1 MNRVCIPDEEYAA
14 RIKRAA
20 KLASERG
27 LDVLVVVGTESD
39 YANPRYFS
47 GFWPLFERCGVAI
60 SASGNAALMVGPES
74 RIFAQDVAKIEKIFV
89 LKEFR
94 ESADPS
100 YPELKADT
108 FRDVFRAIGVA
119 GDKIRIGLGSYLD
132 FTLPI
137 VDGLKDNYPQA
148 DISVCADI
156 MVSLRKIKS
165 ANEIACLK
173 EALRI
178 TEIATSEVIRHLR
191 PGATELEMVGIAQK
205 AIYENGAEYEGLP
218 MYVFSEKSTRH
229 AISRSG
235 YRKICEGDIVQL
247 NLSAKV
253 DGYSPSIGL
262 PVSIGKI
269 SPEKRRFVEFGLEAH
284 RWTQDKLKAG
294 VIASDIAKEFYRMYE
309 ERGMSDYYIYG
320 PCHGMGMIEVEAP
333 WMETDSD
340 YPLEENMVF
349 NIDTFVSAPSFGVRW
364 EKGAVIKKDGCEL
377 LSDYLKGIV
386 EV

>member
-74 RIFAQDVAKIEKIFV
+74 RIFAQDVAKIEKVFV

-284 RWTQDKLKAG
+284 RWTQDKLRAG

>member
-74 RIFAQDVAKIEKIFV
+74 RIFAQDVAKIEKVFV

-284 RWTQDKLKAG
+284 RWTQDKLRAG

-309 ERGMSDYYIYG
+309 ESGMSDYYIYG

>member
-74 RIFAQDVAKIEKIFV
+74 RIFAQDVAKIEKVFV

-284 RWTQDKLKAG
+284 RWTQDKLRAG

-309 ERGMSDYYIYG
+309 ERGMSDY
-320 PCHGMGMIEVEAP
+320 
-333 WMETDSD
+333 
-340 YPLEENMVF
+340 
-349 NIDTFVSAPSFGVRW
+349 
-364 EKGAVIKKDGCEL
+364 
-377 LSDYLKGIV
+377 
-386 EV
+386 

>member
-284 RWTQDKLKAG
+284 RWTQDKLRAG

>member
-74 RIFAQDVAKIEKIFV
+74 RIFAQDVAKIEKVFV

-309 ERGMSDYYIYG
+309 ERGMSEYYIYG

>member
-74 RIFAQDVAKIEKIFV
+74 RIFAQDVAKIEKVFV

-137 VDGLKDNYPQA
+137 VDGLKENYPQA

-284 RWTQDKLKAG
+284 RWTQDKLRAG